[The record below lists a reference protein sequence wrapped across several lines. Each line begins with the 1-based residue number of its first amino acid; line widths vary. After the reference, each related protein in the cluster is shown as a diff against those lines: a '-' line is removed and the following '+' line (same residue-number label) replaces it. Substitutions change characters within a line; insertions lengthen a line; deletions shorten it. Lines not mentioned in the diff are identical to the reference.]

1 MLSSRSAATPPAST
15 KLLLLPQSTSAA
27 VCSDQIATLSP
38 CPTSSAI
45 APMLPYRWPPSHT
58 DTASISAD
66 STAAAAYLRRLS
78 SVTAQPINAA

>member
-1 MLSSRSAATPPAST
+1 MFFSFRLTFATTQP
-15 KLLLLPQSTSAA
+15 KRQDSTS
-27 VCSDQIATLSP
+27 T
-38 CPTSSAI
+38 TS
-45 APMLPYRWPPSHT
+45 